1 MGKVIDEKEI
11 MEELRS
17 LTKRK
22 DKWQTSIED
31 IAIMLNGIYSS
42 KIKAKVLWLLGEIG
56 LKYPLQVQFHID
68 KIAFFGG

>member
-42 KIKAKVLWLLGEIG
+42 KIKAKVLWWQIG
-56 LKYPLQVQFHID
+56 RAHV
-68 KIAFFGG
+68 